1 MATLWYLLTRTLNV
15 QGAMRRGWAQTHV
28 LRRKTEISDSFT
40 FEQKKQLPTPTYRM
54 PKKHQKKAISPLQI
68 ADPADVTVLGQV
80 EGSKGDYNNRGETPS
95 KKKKSSHKSP
105 SKKSTKAG
113 KTADFQSD
121 LKNLDDKWLLNQVPN
136 HNILLCKSTQEP
148 LPVGGIASAVEQKCS
163 RVCQKSN
170 ISLLLQPTILGTKTQ
185 QPVETYTG
193 HKHPKQIFKDI

>member
-1 MATLWYLLTRTLNV
+1 MATLWYHLTRTLNV

-40 FEQKKQLPTPTYRM
+40 SEQKKQLPTPTYRM
-54 PKKHQKKAISPLQI
+54 PKKPQKKAISPLQI

-80 EGSKGDYNNRGETPS
+80 EGSKGDYNNRGETPA
-95 KKKKSSHKSP
+95 KKKKSTHKSP
-105 SKKSTKAG
+105 SKKSKAG

-170 ISLLLQPTILGTKTQ
+170 ICSYNQLFLVPKPNNRWKPILDIST
-185 QPVETYTG
+185 PNRF
-193 HKHPKQIFKDI
+193 FKDI